1 MKKLSVQSHDHSQYI
16 NVTRVVQE
24 AVTGLGVRDGAITLF
39 VPHTTAGVTIN
50 ECADPDVVRDVLHA
64 LDRLVPWRDPA
75 YRHGEGNSAAHVKA
89 IMTGSSVRVLVA
101 GGRLQLGTWQGI
113 FFCEY
118 DGPRARELWIGAG

>member
-50 ECADPDVVRDVLHA
+50 ECADPDVVRGD
-64 LDRLVPWRDPA
+64 
-75 YRHGEGNSAAHVKA
+75 GEGQERGENGERGWREREALRS
-89 IMTGSSVRVLVA
+89 GVRPGA
-101 GGRLQLGTWQGI
+101 
-113 FFCEY
+113 
-118 DGPRARELWIGAG
+118 DRAR